1 MLEYYDTGVYEFGGS
16 FLFFVDCFVFNSL
29 VIDVRLKK
37 HGFFSYNYVIYKCM
51 YMYILI
57 SILYHIHVPNLHLL
71 YLYTCCIVNN
81 TCVHK
86 YIPISEYIYILDNG
100 VRFKKENGCTKCIQ
114 VCTRYPGILIENQ
127 KKRKKC
133 TSTDYRYIET
143 LNEQNMY
150 FALVILSQIN

>member
-71 YLYTCCIVNN
+71 YLYTCFIVNN

-86 YIPISEYIYILDNG
+86 YIPISEYIYLRQRSSLQERKW
-100 VRFKKENGCTKCIQ
+100 VR
-114 VCTRYPGILIENQ
+114 TRYPGILIENQ

-133 TSTDYRYIET
+133 TSTDNRYIKT